1 MTLLASKNTST
12 MAILRYIRNYLELR
26 NMYMART
33 SINIIL
39 SSTVS
44 LLVFSYLFINKHHN
58 AWLIVQTQA
67 HVHVTHKFSAAC
79 KIQDI
84 RYCSS
89 FMVNQEHI
97 HAMHT
102 SVSYIYTYIFM
113 HKHRHKRITDDDIH
127 PCTHSFL

>member
-1 MTLLASKNTST
+1 
-12 MAILRYIRNYLELR
+12 MAG
-26 NMYMART
+26 T
-33 SINIIL
+33 TINIIL

-44 LLVFSYLFINKHHN
+44 LLVFSFFFFNKHHN

-67 HVHVTHKFSAAC
+67 HVHETHKFSAAC
-79 KIQDI
+79 IQDI

-102 SVSYIYTYIFM
+102 SVSFYTHIY
-113 HKHRHKRITDDDIH
+113 
-127 PCTHSFL
+127 